1 MVNALDTLDTL
12 DNPEESPDIN
22 LPTINVP
29 PLCPVGEQM
38 SDAEIN
44 RQHLQMSNLEIGVIY
59 QMWPQVKSIAGV
71 CKLIDASIKAVKHQR
86 DLLCLPYGYKGEA
99 QRKDI
104 VFPPI
109 DD

>member
-1 MVNALDTLDTL
+1 MTNPFE
-12 DNPEESPDIN
+12 DNERADGTSDID

-29 PLCPVGEQM
+29 PLPQVGEQM

-44 RQHLQMSNLEIGVIY
+44 RLHLQMSNLEINVIY

-71 CKLIDASIKAVKHQR
+71 TKLIDASIKAVKHQR

-99 QRKDI
+99 TRKDI
-104 VFPPI
+104 VFPPL